1 MRIIEDM
8 TNFIFVGDEPV
19 KGDIIFLPGC
29 SDPALPERAAQLY
42 REGFS
47 PLVLP
52 SGRYSVKRGKFA
64 GVKLRAEIYSKPYET
79 ECDFYTDVL
88 LINGVPQEAIVPED
102 QAGYTHANAFLSRK
116 EADAAG
122 LRINRAMICCKS
134 FHARRCLMLYQMA
147 FPEAE
152 ITVVPVDV
160 AGINRDS
167 WYKTEKG
174 IDRVLGELS
183 RCGNQ
188 FVPDVK
194 QYLLD

>member
-1 MRIIEDM
+1 MRIIDDI
-8 TNFIFVGDEPV
+8 TDFIFVGGEPV
-19 KGDIIFLPGC
+19 KGDIIFLPGS

-42 REGFS
+42 RDGFS

-64 GVKLRAEIYSKPYET
+64 GVKLRADIYSKSYET

-88 LINGVPQEAIVPED
+88 LINGVPREAIVPED
-102 QAGYTHANAFLSRK
+102 QAGYTRANAFLSRK
-116 EADAAG
+116 AADAAG
-122 LRINRAMICCKS
+122 LRIKRAMICCKS
-134 FHARRCLMLYQMA
+134 FHARRCLMLYQLA

-152 ITVVPVDV
+152 ITVAPVDV
-160 AGINRDS
+160 AGISRDS

-188 FVPDVK
+188 FVPDIK
-194 QYLLD
+194 QCLLD